1 MIFITRGKQNL
12 QVQCPAA
19 LYKWQPTTMQ
29 LHIWAYLGYTK
40 LKPPQEEIITEYV
53 LGKDVFVSLPTGFG
67 KSICYGCLSDK
78 LRGLDE
84 KSIALIITPLI
95 SLMTDQMSSFT
106 SKGLKAGFIGTGMNK
121 RTVDAVMN
129 GQYQLLFISP
139 EALLESR
146 RWRDI
151 LREEPYTSNLV
162 AFAVDEAHCEKVVIN
177 VKYIFIRPLV
187 VQVV

>member
-1 MIFITRGKQNL
+1 M
-12 QVQCPAA
+12 
-19 LYKWQPTTMQ
+19 
-29 LHIWAYLGYTK
+29 GYTK

-67 KSICYGCLSDK
+67 KSICYGCLPIVFDK

-95 SLMTDQMSSFT
+95 SLMTDQVSSFT

-121 RTVDAVMN
+121 KTVDAVMN

-151 LREEPYTSNLV
+151 LNCCICYRR
-162 AFAVDEAHCEKVVIN
+162 
-177 VKYIFIRPLV
+177 KYIFPSPLAAIYIV
-187 VQVV
+187 LQGTALAGFVYRE

>member
-1 MIFITRGKQNL
+1 M
-12 QVQCPAA
+12 AA
-19 LYKWQPTTMQ
+19 KWRREDVLSSVTYATT
-29 LHIWAYLGYTK
+29 YLGYTK

-53 LGKDVFVSLPTGFG
+53 LAKDVFVSLPTGFG
-67 KSICYGCLSDK
+67 KRICYGCLPIVFDK
-78 LRGLDE
+78 LRGLDK

-95 SLMTDQMSSFT
+95 SLMTDQVSSFT

-121 RTVDAVMN
+121 KTVDAVMN

-151 LREEPYTSNLV
+151 LREEPYTSTLKHLQHTKSWSKTNLLTEHSV
-162 AFAVDEAHCEKVVIN
+162 GWAWHI
-177 VKYIFIRPLV
+177 
-187 VQVV
+187 